1 MSDIVCDEGGL
12 VSCQLLTSSS
22 LSWNTPSAWLRVLPA
37 PFTISQMN
45 RRDFLAS
52 VPLAV
57 ASTAL
62 TSSRILAEN
71 DHAKSKPATQNA
83 SPAASPHK
91 ASAAP
96 GAHELDFATALQ
108 AAEAIRTKKISSVE
122 LTQRMFARID
132 HYNPQLNVFAYQLRE
147 DALAQARKADA
158 E

>member
-1 MSDIVCDEGGL
+1 
-12 VSCQLLTSSS
+12 
-22 LSWNTPSAWLRVLPA
+22 
-37 PFTISQMN
+37 MN

-52 VPLAV
+52 VPLAL

-62 TSSRILAEN
+62 TPSKSLGET
-71 DHAKSKPATQNA
+71 DGAKSNLATQTP

-91 ASAAP
+91 MSAVA
-96 GAHELDFATALQ
+96 AHELDFATALQ

-147 DALAQARKADA
+147 DALAQAKKADTSLA
-158 E
+158 QQNAAGVFHGVPITVKEGFAVAGHPCIWGFPPLRAS